1 MVKKGRR
8 KAAVCLGDRFRSSAK
23 TLDSGDYQILK
34 LAVMVE
40 KQTVREL
47 TFPAGQGEGPRA
59 AR

>member
-8 KAAVCLGDRFRSSAK
+8 KAAVCLGDRFWSSAK

-40 KQTVREL
+40 KQTVGEL